1 MRNHQHSRLLTNL
14 VLVAAMSVAL
24 GSEALAGSSSLRT
37 LKSSQLG
44 SGIVLKPG
52 SAPMVGEPDA
62 PGNIPPPPPKLGPNP
77 SGSRPTTMADWTLR
91 IHWLFRNL
99 LLQTPKR
106 FP

>member
-1 MRNHQHSRLLTNL
+1 MRNRQHNRLLPTL
-14 VLVAAMSVAL
+14 VLVAAMSLAL
-24 GSEALAGSSSLRT
+24 GSEALAGSPTPRSLSTASSW
-37 LKSSQLG
+37 
-44 SGIVLKPG
+44 SGGKALKPG

-62 PGNIPPPPPKLGPNP
+62 PGQLPLPPKIGPASP
-77 SGSRPTTMADWTLR
+77 GRSTMADWTLR